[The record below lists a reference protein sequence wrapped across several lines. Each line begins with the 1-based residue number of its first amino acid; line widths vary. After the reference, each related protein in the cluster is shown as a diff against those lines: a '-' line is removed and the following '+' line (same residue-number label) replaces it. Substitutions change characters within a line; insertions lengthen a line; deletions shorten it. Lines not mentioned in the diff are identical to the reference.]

1 MLNNYFEHKQYMN
14 GGNMRRE
21 NITTREL
28 ELCEVS
34 FIEND
39 NDDNQRFEIWLYPDG
54 GYIIFDNYN
63 CNAGKFE
70 SLDDDVIGKL
80 QENCVEYS
88 EAEIYFAI

>member
-1 MLNNYFEHKQYMN
+1 MTIIEDLKSGYIQM
-14 GGNMRRE
+14 
-21 NITTREL
+21 
-28 ELCEVS
+28 EVIL
-34 FIEND
+34 FFD
-39 NDDNQRFEIWLYPDG
+39 ND
-54 GYIIFDNYN
+54 N